1 MALPPARPSASS
13 SRRCSEGAARWA
25 LRPGLA
31 CSLLLLTLLA
41 PQARGGPVAAAD
53 QPRTTAGTTIAPP
66 GPDQQPSAP
75 ARPAAAGS
83 IASLLPPLQPSI
95 PLSAPPSASARRAAA
110 APIAP
115 FPPSIK
121 PSVPPSEPPSAT
133 LSALSPRP
141 ISTPSAVLHPVA
153 AIPASGAPANP
164 RPDDLPGPLPGRL
177 PAPAASTP
185 EPALGVWL
193 TTVDSAVMYDP
204 AEAERALAFLRH
216 NGFRRAALPLY
227 TAGVVTWTP
236 SPARNRLAIPTDPLL
251 PPSTSAGPGAESARH
266 HGSAAPAGAAPAG
279 GRGAGLQGTAAA
291 LAAAS
296 LGLPAGP
303 SARSG
308 AGSVHGVGPTVSLLA
323 ALGRAGLERVGWFE
337 FGLMAPAGA
346 PWLAGRDDL
355 LLRDASG
362 SSLWQES
369 PGLNRVWLNPILP
382 EVQQLLEDLVVDA
395 CTQLPLEAIQ
405 FDDHLGYPVRFGYDP
420 ATLAAWRAS
429 DAGRRN
435 PSPAPDEPAWI
446 AWRAEQVTALLERL
460 RAAMNSACP
469 AVRISV
475 SPNPQEFSYNHY
487 LADWSTWVRRGLV
500 DEVVVQI
507 YRDNL
512 AALGRELGHPSL
524 AAAAVRVPVRI
535 GLLAGLKSQ
544 PKDPAQLRR
553 ELELVQGR
561 GYRGIDLFFY
571 ESARRHFDLPH

>member
-1 MALPPARPSASS
+1 
-13 SRRCSEGAARWA
+13 
-25 LRPGLA
+25 
-31 CSLLLLTLLA
+31 
-41 PQARGGPVAAAD
+41 
-53 QPRTTAGTTIAPP
+53 
-66 GPDQQPSAP
+66 
-75 ARPAAAGS
+75 
-83 IASLLPPLQPSI
+83 
-95 PLSAPPSASARRAAA
+95 
-110 APIAP
+110 
-115 FPPSIK
+115 
-121 PSVPPSEPPSAT
+121 
-133 LSALSPRP
+133 
-141 ISTPSAVLHPVA
+141 
-153 AIPASGAPANP
+153 
-164 RPDDLPGPLPGRL
+164 
-177 PAPAASTP
+177 
-185 EPALGVWL
+185 VWL
-193 TTVDSAVMYDP
+193 TTVDSAVMHDP
-204 AEAERALAFLRH
+204 AEAQRALAFLRN

-236 SPARNRLAIPTDPLL
+236 APARNRLAIPTDPLL
-251 PPSTSAGPGAESARH
+251 PPAATPPDSSIQAGAGPA
-266 HGSAAPAGAAPAG
+266 
-279 GRGAGLQGTAAA
+279 
-291 LAAAS
+291 
-296 LGLPAGP
+296 
-303 SARSG
+303 
-308 AGSVHGVGPTVSLLA
+308 HGVGPTSSLLA

-337 FGLMAPAGA
+337 FGLMAPVGA

-382 EVQQLLEDLVVDA
+382 KVQQLLEDLVVDA
-395 CTQLPLEAIQ
+395 CTQLPLEVIQ

-420 ATLAAWRAS
+420 ATLAAWRATE
-429 DAGRRN
+429 AGRRS
-435 PSPAPDEPAWI
+435 PSPAPGEPAWI

-475 SPNPQEFSYNHY
+475 SPNPQDFSYSNY
-487 LADWSTWVRRGLV
+487 LADWSSWVRRGLV

-571 ESARRHFDLPH
+571 ESARRHFNEPQQGQLGEDALVPKASPSSDPGR